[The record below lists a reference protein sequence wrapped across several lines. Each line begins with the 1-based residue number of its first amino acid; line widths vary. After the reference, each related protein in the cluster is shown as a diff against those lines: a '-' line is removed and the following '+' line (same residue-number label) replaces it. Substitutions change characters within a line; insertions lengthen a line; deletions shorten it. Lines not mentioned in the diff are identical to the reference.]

1 MCGNTGFGALPPLLD
16 REWAGQPRLSAVVSL
31 AQLEHRSPRTG
42 RESGGKDSVCLGG
55 WREGWF
61 NSPDSFPIVGREGGA
76 STSRSLHCAWGA
88 TAGLPDPAS
97 SPQARDGCQPGHVD
111 RVTIG
116 RLPIS

>member
-16 REWAGQPRLSAVVSL
+16 REWAEQPRLSAVVSL

-42 RESGGKDSVCLGG
+42 RESGGQGSVCLGG

-61 NSPDSFPIVGREGGA
+61 NPPDSFPIVGREGGA

-88 TAGLPDPAS
+88 TAGLPNPAS
-97 SPQARDGCQPGHVD
+97 SPQARDGRQPGHVD
-111 RVTIG
+111 SMTIG